1 MSLAHPLV
9 AIMRLSLKRLKFQ
22 VSQAQLSGVQECRSD
37 ASLRSVD
44 DSVACIVKTIVYTPA
59 SYTPATS
66 LLAKL
71 ELKSLMFLSLDIACL
86 DSVLFGCCRKLLRS
100 YFDWFY
106 HELRYI
112 VAAHIVL
119 VEHRVFLRYGKS
131 LVVFALFIYISDI

>member
-1 MSLAHPLV
+1 MCHSAHPLA

-37 ASLRSVD
+37 ASL
-44 DSVACIVKTIVYTPA
+44 
-59 SYTPATS
+59 
-66 LLAKL
+66 LAKL
-71 ELKSLMFLSLDIACL
+71 ELRSLMFLSLDIACL

-106 HELRYI
+106 HEFRYI

-131 LVVFALFIYISDI
+131 LVVFALFIHISDI